1 MYDLIIIGG
10 GPGGLSAALYASRS
24 KLKTL
29 VIEGTIE
36 GGQIAGTADVENYPG
51 IIKIDGMELGQVMKE
66 QCENFG
72 SEFIY
77 ETVEKVDLE
86 GTVKKVTAGDKVYES
101 KTVIVATGAKPRE
114 MGVPG
119 EKEFQGRGVSYC
131 ATCDAAFYQDLPVYV
146 IGGGDSAVDEALFI
160 SKFASTVYIVHRR
173 DELRAS
179 KNLQD
184 RAMNTPNIKF
194 IWDTVVEEVK
204 GDKIVKELV
213 LKNKK
218 TGEVTTISSDK
229 ELFGIFVFIGNIAQT
244 ELFKDTLTLKDGYIV
259 TNEEME
265 TNIEGVYAIGD
276 VRSKKIR
283 QVVTAASDGAI
294 AAINAE
300 RYIAEK
306 EGTLYEGLK

>member
-204 GDKIVKELV
+204 GDKIVNELV
-213 LKNKK
+213 LKNNK

-229 ELFGIFVFIGNIAQT
+229 ELFGIFVFIGNVAQT
-244 ELFKDTLTLKDGYIV
+244 ELFKDALTLKDGYIV

>member
-1 MYDLIIIGG
+1 MYDVIIIGG

-51 IIKIDGMELGQVMKE
+51 IIKIDGMELGQVMKQ

-72 SEFIY
+72 AEIIY

-218 TGEVTTISSDK
+218 TGEVTTVSSDK
-229 ELFGIFVFIGNIAQT
+229 ELFGIFVFIGNVAQT

>member
-1 MYDLIIIGG
+1 MYDVIIIGG

-24 KLKTL
+24 KLRTL

-72 SEFIY
+72 VEFIY

-204 GDKIVKELV
+204 GDKIVNELV

-229 ELFGIFVFIGNIAQT
+229 ELFGIFVFIGNVAQT
-244 ELFKDTLTLKDGYIV
+244 ELFKDALTLKDGYIV

>member
-1 MYDLIIIGG
+1 MYDVIIIGG

-77 ETVEKVDLE
+77 ETVEKVELD
-86 GTVKKVTAGDKVYES
+86 GTVKKVAAGDKVYES

-204 GDKIVKELV
+204 GDKIVNELV

-218 TGEVTTISSDK
+218 TGEVTTVSSDK
-229 ELFGIFVFIGNIAQT
+229 ELFGIFVFIGNVAQT
-244 ELFKDTLTLKDGYIV
+244 ELFKDVLTLKDGYIV

>member
-66 QCENFG
+66 QGENFG
-72 SEFIY
+72 AEFIY

-204 GDKIVKELV
+204 GDKIVNELV

-229 ELFGIFVFIGNIAQT
+229 ELFGIFVFIGNVAQT

>member
-1 MYDLIIIGG
+1 MYDVIIIGG
-10 GPGGLSAALYASRS
+10 GPGGLSAALYASRA

-36 GGQIAGTADVENYPG
+36 GGQIAGTSDVENYPG

-77 ETVEKVDLE
+77 ETVDKVDLK
-86 GTVKKVTAGDKVYES
+86 GAVKKVTAGDTVYES

-204 GDKIVKELV
+204 GDKIVNELV
-213 LKNKK
+213 LKNNK

-229 ELFGIFVFIGNIAQT
+229 ELFGIFVFIGNVAQT
-244 ELFKDTLTLKDGYIV
+244 ALFKDTLTLKDGYIV

>member
-77 ETVEKVDLE
+77 ETVEKVDLKA
-86 GTVKKVTAGDKVYES
+86 TVKKVTAGDKVYES

-213 LKNKK
+213 LKNNK

-229 ELFGIFVFIGNIAQT
+229 ELFGIFVFIGNVAQT
-244 ELFKDTLTLKDGYIV
+244 ELFKDVLTLKDGYIV

>member
-66 QCENFG
+66 QSENFG
-72 SEFIY
+72 AEFIY
-77 ETVEKVDLE
+77 ETVEKVELD
-86 GTVKKVTAGDKVYES
+86 GTVKKVAAGDKVYES

-229 ELFGIFVFIGNIAQT
+229 ELFGIFVFIGNVAQT
-244 ELFKDTLTLKDGYIV
+244 ELFKDVLTLKDGYIV

>member
-1 MYDLIIIGG
+1 MYDVIIIGG

-72 SEFIY
+72 AEIIY

-179 KNLQD
+179 KNFQD

-229 ELFGIFVFIGNIAQT
+229 ELFGIFVFIGNVAQT
-244 ELFKDTLTLKDGYIV
+244 ELFKDVLTLKDGYIV

>member
-10 GPGGLSAALYASRS
+10 GPGGLSAALYASRA

-204 GDKIVKELV
+204 GDKIVNELV

-218 TGEVTTISSDK
+218 TGEVTTVSSDK
-229 ELFGIFVFIGNIAQT
+229 ELFGIFVFIGNVAQT
-244 ELFKDTLTLKDGYIV
+244 ELFKDVLTLKDGYIV

>member
-66 QCENFG
+66 QSENFG
-72 SEFIY
+72 AEFIY

-86 GTVKKVTAGDKVYES
+86 GKVKKVTAGDKIYES

-229 ELFGIFVFIGNIAQT
+229 ELFGIFVFIGNVAQT

>member
-1 MYDLIIIGG
+1 MYDVIIIGG

-29 VIEGTIE
+29 VIEGAIE

-51 IIKIDGMELGQVMKE
+51 IIKIDGMELGQVMKQ

-72 SEFIY
+72 AEIIY

-184 RAMNTPNIKF
+184 RAMKTPNIKF

-204 GDKIVKELV
+204 GDKIVNELV

-218 TGEVTTISSDK
+218 TGEVTTVSSDK
-229 ELFGIFVFIGNIAQT
+229 ELFGIFVFIGNVAQT
-244 ELFKDTLTLKDGYIV
+244 ELFKDALTLKDGYIV

>member
-1 MYDLIIIGG
+1 MYDVIIIGG

-66 QCENFG
+66 QGENFG
-72 SEFIY
+72 AEFIY

-204 GDKIVKELV
+204 GDKIVNELV

-218 TGEVTTISSDK
+218 TGEVTTVSSDK
-229 ELFGIFVFIGNIAQT
+229 ELFGIFVFIGNVAQT
-244 ELFKDTLTLKDGYIV
+244 ELFKDALTLKDGYIV

>member
-51 IIKIDGMELGQVMKE
+51 IIKIDGMELGQVMKQ

-72 SEFIY
+72 AEIIY

-213 LKNKK
+213 LKNKN
-218 TGEVTTISSDK
+218 TGEVTTVSSDK
-229 ELFGIFVFIGNIAQT
+229 ELFGIFVFIGNVAQT

>member
-218 TGEVTTISSDK
+218 TGEVTTVSSDK
-229 ELFGIFVFIGNIAQT
+229 ELFGIFVFIGNVAQT
-244 ELFKDTLTLKDGYIV
+244 ELFKDVLTLKDGYIV

>member
-1 MYDLIIIGG
+1 MYDVIIIGG
-10 GPGGLSAALYASRS
+10 GPGGLSAALYASRA

-51 IIKIDGMELGQVMKE
+51 IIKIDGMELGAVMKE

-72 SEFIY
+72 AEFIY
-77 ETVEKVDLE
+77 ETAEKVDLQ
-86 GTVKKVTAGDKVYES
+86 GTVKKVAAGDKVYES
-101 KTVIVATGAKPRE
+101 KTVIVATGAKPKE

-119 EKEFQGRGVSYC
+119 EKDFQGRGVSYC

-184 RAMNTPNIKF
+184 RAMNTSNIKF

-229 ELFGIFVFIGNIAQT
+229 ELFGIFVFIGNVAQT
-244 ELFKDTLTLKDGYIV
+244 ELFKDVLTLKDGYIV

-283 QVVTAASDGAI
+283 QVVTAVSDGAI

>member
-66 QCENFG
+66 QSENFG
-72 SEFIY
+72 AEFIY

-119 EKEFQGRGVSYC
+119 EKEFQGKGVSYC

-229 ELFGIFVFIGNIAQT
+229 ELFGIFVFIGNVAQT
-244 ELFKDTLTLKDGYIV
+244 ELFKDVLTLKDGYIV

-265 TNIEGVYAIGD
+265 TNIEGV
-276 VRSKKIR
+276 
-283 QVVTAASDGAI
+283 
-294 AAINAE
+294 
-300 RYIAEK
+300 
-306 EGTLYEGLK
+306 

>member
-51 IIKIDGMELGQVMKE
+51 IIKIDGMELGQVMKQ

-72 SEFIY
+72 AEIIY

-229 ELFGIFVFIGNIAQT
+229 ELFGIFVFIGNVAQT

>member
-24 KLKTL
+24 KLKTM

-66 QCENFG
+66 QSENFG
-72 SEFIY
+72 AEFIY

-86 GTVKKVTAGDKVYES
+86 GTVKKVAAGDKVYES

-218 TGEVTTISSDK
+218 TGEVTTVSSDK
-229 ELFGIFVFIGNIAQT
+229 ELFGIFVFIGNVAQT
-244 ELFKDTLTLKDGYIV
+244 ELFKDVLTLKDGYIV

>member
-51 IIKIDGMELGQVMKE
+51 IIKIDGMELGQVMKQ

-72 SEFIY
+72 AEIIY

-229 ELFGIFVFIGNIAQT
+229 ELFGIFVFIGNVAQT
-244 ELFKDTLTLKDGYIV
+244 ELFKDVLTLKDGYIV

>member
-66 QCENFG
+66 QSENFG
-72 SEFIY
+72 AEFIY

-119 EKEFQGRGVSYC
+119 EKEFQGKGVSYC

-229 ELFGIFVFIGNIAQT
+229 ELFGIFVFIGNVAQT
-244 ELFKDTLTLKDGYIV
+244 ELFKDVLTLKDGYIV

>member
-66 QCENFG
+66 QSENFG
-72 SEFIY
+72 AEFIY

-218 TGEVTTISSDK
+218 TGEVTTVSSDK
-229 ELFGIFVFIGNIAQT
+229 ELFGIFVFIGNVAQT